1 MSSPANS
8 AKVSGATPPF
18 RMSETQRAPSAQTT
32 EFQLSHAR
40 NGPHLPLPGNAP
52 GWPFQTIGHWRIDVN
67 RRAAAWRRDFREWRH
82 EHLTRMGYS
91 GANYERPELSWSQR
105 NFVHAQMMVED
116 RYFYDPV
123 AGKYTVDKYLDDLD
137 RRFGGIDSVL
147 IWYVY
152 PNIGIDDRNQ
162 TELAADLPGGLAG
175 LKQAVGD
182 FHRRGV
188 KVFIPTMAWDNGTR
202 PAGVPDWEAVVRL
215 AQTIGAD
222 GVNGDTYSGMPR
234 AFHDAADKL
243 GHPLV
248 LQPEAVPL
256 SDEALMWN
264 LQSWGKLLPT
274 EVILPVSK
282 LKWLEP
288 RHMSNT
294 ENRWGR
300 DRTNDF
306 HYIFFNGS
314 GYNAWENIWGVWNQ
328 FTPRDA
334 AALQRIAHLY
344 RQFPDLLVCRDW
356 EPYAHTLQAGVFASM
371 FPGAGQILWT
381 VVNRHEYDLAGDQL
395 LVAHQSG
402 RRYYDVWNGA
412 ELTPRVADGKA
423 TLAFPLENRGFGAVL
438 GADAGGQPAGLET
451 YLARRREL
459 TAAPLQSLS
468 AQWKAAP
475 QQIVPI
481 APTKPAAATPAGMVT
496 IPAGEF
502 DFKVTGIEIEG
513 QTWQGLD
520 FQYPWE
526 NSARRAHLHRM
537 AVKSFHIDR
546 HPVTNADYKKF
557 TDATGYRPKE
567 AHHFLHDWKNGSP
580 QAGWEKK
587 PVTWVSLEDA
597 RAYAAWAGKR
607 LPHEWEWHYAA
618 QGTDGR
624 LYPWGNDWNPANIPP
639 PNRGRTLLPP
649 ADVGAHP
656 GGASPFGVLDLVGHV
671 WQWTDE
677 FMDEHT
683 RAAALRGGSA
693 YQPQTSH
700 WYFPQAYQL
709 DQHGKYL
716 LMSPGK
722 DRSGMLG
729 FRCVADAG

>member
-1 MSSPANS
+1 MSSLS
-8 AKVSGATPPF
+8 SQTPDPSPP
-18 RMSETQRAPSAQTT
+18 RPQRAPSAQIA

-40 NGPHLPLPGNAP
+40 NGPLLPVPGHAP
-52 GWPFQTIGHWRIDVN
+52 SWPFQNIGHWRIDVN
-67 RRAAAWRRDFREWRH
+67 NSADAWRRDFRQWRQ

-91 GANYERPELSWSQR
+91 GANYERPEFRWAQR
-105 NFVHAQMMVED
+105 NFVHTQMMVED
-116 RYFYDPV
+116 RFFYDPV
-123 AGKYTVDKYLDDLD
+123 AEKYTVERYLDDLTA
-137 RRFGGIDSVL
+137 RFGGIDSVL
-147 IWYVY
+147 LWYVY

-162 TELAADLPGGLAG
+162 FALASDLPGGLSG
-175 LKQAVGD
+175 LKQAVAD

-188 KVFIPTMAWDNGTR
+188 KVFLPTIPWDNGTR
-202 PAGVPDWEAVVRL
+202 PAGAPDWEAVAQL
-215 AQTIGAD
+215 AQNIGAD
-222 GVNGDTYSGMPR
+222 GVNGDTYSGVPR
-234 AFHDAADKL
+234 AFLDAADAL

-248 LQPEAVPL
+248 FQPEAVPL

-264 LQSWGKLLPT
+264 LQSWGKLIPP
-274 EVILPVSK
+274 EVIPAVTK

-288 RHMSNT
+288 RHMTNT

-306 HYIFFNGS
+306 HYIFFNGT

-334 AALQRIAHLY
+334 AALHRIAHLY
-344 RQFPDLLVCRDW
+344 RQFPDLLVSTDW
-356 EPYAHTLQAGVFASM
+356 EPYAHTLQPGVFATM
-371 FPGAGQILWT
+371 FPVSGLTLWT
-381 VVNRHEYDLAGDQL
+381 VVNRNEYELAGDQL
-395 LVAHQSG
+395 LVAHQEG

-412 ELTPRVADGKA
+412 ELPPRLGNGQAA
-423 TLAFPLENRGFGAVL
+423 LAFPLETRGFGAVL
-438 GADAGGQPAGLET
+438 GVDVGMQPAGLDA

-459 TAAPLQSLS
+459 TSAPLQSLS
-468 AQWKAAP
+468 AQWHAAP
-475 QQIVPI
+475 QQIIPI
-481 APTKPAAATPAGMVT
+481 APTKPVAVAPAGMVT

-513 QTWQGLD
+513 YTWKGLD

-526 NSARRAHLHRM
+526 NFPRRAHLHRM
-537 AVKSFHIDR
+537 AMKSFHIDR
-546 HPVTNADYKKF
+546 HPVTNADFKKF
-557 TDATGYRPKE
+557 IDATGYRPRDD
-567 AHHFLHDWKNGSP
+567 HHFLRDWEDGAP
-580 QAGWEKK
+580 QTGWERK

-607 LPHEWEWHYAA
+607 LPHEWEWQYAA

-624 LYPWGNDWNPANIPP
+624 LYPWGNDWNPANLPK
-639 PNRGRTLLPP
+639 PNRARTLLPP
-649 ADVGAHP
+649 ADVDAHP
-656 GGASPFGVLDLVGHV
+656 GGASPFGVMDLVGNV

-683 RAAALRGGSA
+683 RAAALRGGSS

-716 LMSPGK
+716 LMAPCK

-729 FRCVADAG
+729 FRCVIDAP